1 MPNVK
6 GIVMAGSAD
15 FKTVIQQSDAFDKR
29 LQAVLVATFDIQ
41 YGFEDGLNHAITQA
55 ADALAN
61 VRFVEEKALIAKFFE
76 EINLDTGMIVFGVAD
91 TMKALE
97 MSAIEKVLLFD
108 EIEMTRFEIKNPA
121 TGKINTWYL
130 TEKQA
135 EDPKYFKD
143 ASTGVDLEII
153 SQEPLGDWLLV
164 NYQHFGAKIELI
176 SDKTQEGFQFVKG
189 FGGIGGTLRYKID
202 LDEIVDYNKDLGG
215 EDFDPD
221 EDFI

>member
-1 MPNVK
+1 
-6 GIVMAGSAD
+6 MAGSAD

-29 LQAVLVATFDIQ
+29 LQAVIIATYDIQ

-55 ADALAN
+55 GDALAN
-61 VRFVEEKALIAKFFE
+61 VRFMEEKALITNFFE
-76 EINLDTGMIVFGVAD
+76 QINLDTGMIVFGVND

-97 MSAIEKVLLFD
+97 MSAIDKILLYDEIDITRYEVKNPNDGKVL
-108 EIEMTRFEIKNPA
+108 
-121 TGKINTWYL
+121 TWYL

-143 ASTGVDLEII
+143 AATGVDLETV

-189 FGGIGGTLRYKID
+189 FGGIGAILRWDIGNDDAVDYGSD
-202 LDEIVDYNKDLGG
+202 DEIVAY
-215 EDFDPD
+215 
-221 EDFI
+221 

>member
-130 TEKQA
+130 TERQA

>member
-1 MPNVK
+1 MV
-6 GIVMAGSAD
+6 
-15 FKTVIQQSDAFDKR
+15 
-29 LQAVLVATFDIQ
+29 
-41 YGFEDGLNHAITQA
+41 
-55 ADALAN
+55 
-61 VRFVEEKALIAKFFE
+61 
-76 EINLDTGMIVFGVAD
+76 VFGVAD

-97 MSAIEKVLLFD
+97 MSAIEKVLLYED
-108 EIEMTRFEIKNPA
+108 IEMTRYEVKNPS
-121 TGKINTWYL
+121 TGQTRVWYL

-143 ASTGVDLEII
+143 PQTGVELDTI
-153 SQEPLGDWLLV
+153 SEENLSDWLLV

-202 LDEIVDYNKDLGG
+202 LDEIADYNKELGG

>member
-1 MPNVK
+1 MATQNFITNDMPNVK

-130 TEKQA
+130 TERQA

-153 SQEPLGDWLLV
+153 S
-164 NYQHFGAKIELI
+164 
-176 SDKTQEGFQFVKG
+176 
-189 FGGIGGTLRYKID
+189 
-202 LDEIVDYNKDLGG
+202 
-215 EDFDPD
+215 
-221 EDFI
+221 